1 MLLHKNDFIISKP
14 DEDGKITISKFGSFK
29 IHINRSELNNMGILE
44 RAHLIKDRIE
54 RVIDR
59 NRLEVAIGI
68 VEEIG

>member
-54 RVIDR
+54 R